1 MFCVCG
7 IGMRCKIRYNKF
19 LSKSQ
24 RRLKDGVAGCG
35 LKQGLPAAVVGGQML
50 FDSHCHF
57 TDEGFDGQREELAER
72 IRGSELKFIADIGTD
87 LRTSRA
93 AAEAAAHWEVCYA
106 VAGWHPAEVGRLDEE
121 LLAQTMELLKLPKVV
136 AIGEIGL
143 DYHWEDNPHRG
154 LQQRW
159 FRRQLQEAARLGA
172 PVCVHT
178 RDADGDTFDIL
189 KELAL
194 GKTKVL
200 MHCYSGSAE
209 LARQYVK
216 LGAKISI
223 AGPVTY
229 KNARKTVETV
239 QAVDLSDLLI
249 ETDSPYLAPVPLRGQ
264 QNTPPYVEY
273 VARKIAEIK
282 DISYEEVAEATFRN
296 ACEFYGIDI

>member
-1 MFCVCG
+1 
-7 IGMRCKIRYNKF
+7 
-19 LSKSQ
+19 
-24 RRLKDGVAGCG
+24 
-35 LKQGLPAAVVGGQML
+35 ML

-57 TDEGFDGQREELAER
+57 TDEGFDECRGELAEQ
-72 IRGSELKFIADIGTD
+72 IRDSQLKFIADIGTD
-87 LRTSRA
+87 LETSKKALA
-93 AAEAAAHWEVCYA
+93 AAEKYDFCYA
-106 VAGWHPAEVGRLDEE
+106 VVGWHPSEVGRLTDE
-121 LLAQTMELLKLPKVV
+121 LLAQTLELYKHPKVV
-136 AIGEIGL
+136 AVGEIGL

-154 LQQRW
+154 LQQQWLRE
-159 FRRQLQEAARLGA
+159 QLLQAARLGA

-239 QAVDLSDLLI
+239 LALDLSDILI
-249 ETDSPYLAPVPLRGQ
+249 ETDSPYLAPVPMRGK
-264 QNTPPYVEY
+264 QNTPLYVEH

-282 DISYEEVAEATFRN
+282 GISYEEVAEATFRN
-296 ACEFYGIDI
+296 ACEFYGIKGV

>member
-1 MFCVCG
+1 
-7 IGMRCKIRYNKF
+7 
-19 LSKSQ
+19 
-24 RRLKDGVAGCG
+24 
-35 LKQGLPAAVVGGQML
+35 ML

-93 AAEAAAHWEVCYA
+93 AAEAAARWEFCYA

-154 LQQRW
+154 LQQHW

-172 PVCVHT
+172 RVCVHT

-189 KELAL
+189 REEIFDKILPAAESTA
-194 GKTKVL
+194 GTPQTPVRAADRVKVL

-229 KNARKTVETV
+229 KNARKTVEV
-239 QAVDLSDLLI
+239 VEALDLKDLLI
-249 ETDSPYLAPVPLRGQ
+249 ETDSPYLTPVPMRGK
-264 QNTPPYVEY
+264 QNTPLYVEY

-282 DISYEEVAEATFRN
+282 GLDYEEVADATFRN
-296 ACEFYGIDI
+296 ACEFYRIPAELR